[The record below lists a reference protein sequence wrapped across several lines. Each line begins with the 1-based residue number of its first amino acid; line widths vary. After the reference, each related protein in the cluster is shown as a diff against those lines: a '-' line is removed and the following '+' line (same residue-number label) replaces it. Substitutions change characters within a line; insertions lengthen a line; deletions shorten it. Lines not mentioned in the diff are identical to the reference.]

1 MKKEI
6 SPEMYNYNKF
16 PGPSFARIGNK
27 VVSENI
33 ELNVVD
39 DFKDAFDQTAFGQ
52 RFSPIM
58 LKFDYIIGDWG
69 NEQLRLKGFYRD
81 EKPVKSD
88 LKIGRLDDY
97 LTEYCNF
104 GCAYFVLENPNPQEL
119 EEEPEE
125 KTSRKRHRSRN
136 RNRQKQRTEELVSK
150 DKKVIRNEPKRSKS
164 TSGTS
169 KEQGRHFTVKNNKP
183 SIGKQQKQERAQ
195 KHDKKQHHREMNEA
209 KRGFVI
215 RQK

>member
-33 ELNVVD
+33 ELNIVD

-164 TSGTS
+164 TSISVSLS
-169 KEQGRHFTVKNNKP
+169 KSVTKRTFLGFDICVLNKVLTQIRPIKTNNVTRTKT
-183 SIGKQQKQERAQ
+183 
-195 KHDKKQHHREMNEA
+195 
-209 KRGFVI
+209 
-215 RQK
+215 

>member
-125 KTSRKRHRSRN
+125 KQVANVTVVEIETDQNNVQKNWYRRTRKSSVMN
-136 RNRQKQRTEELVSK
+136 QNDLSQLQILQRT
-150 DKKVIRNEPKRSKS
+150 
-164 TSGTS
+164 G
-169 KEQGRHFTVKNNKP
+169 P
-183 SIGKQQKQERAQ
+183 SFYRK
-195 KHDKKQHHREMNEA
+195 
-209 KRGFVI
+209 
-215 RQK
+215 